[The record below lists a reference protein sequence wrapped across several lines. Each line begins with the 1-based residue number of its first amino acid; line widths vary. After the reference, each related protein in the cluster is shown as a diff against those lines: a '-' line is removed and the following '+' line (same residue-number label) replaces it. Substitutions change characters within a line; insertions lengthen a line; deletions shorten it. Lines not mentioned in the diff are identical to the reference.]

1 MAQLIR
7 RDYRPG
13 PASFTELPFVADV
26 KVAPRK
32 KRRSFWNVPKTDDY
46 GHANDVGR
54 QYAADFL
61 QYIKDNPFWVGSNII
76 GTFVA
81 DMAAHPRGTD
91 MHGYEVGF
99 WAALEVILYR
109 AISRENHWDV
119 LQAAQDRSDTI
130 KAARDAESATEGTT
144 A

>member
-1 MAQLIR
+1 MAHLIR

-26 KVAPRK
+26 KVAPRQ

-61 QYIKDNPFWVGSNII
+61 QYIKDNPFWVGSNTI

-81 DMAAHPRGTD
+81 DMATHPRGTA

-119 LQAAQDRSDTI
+119 LQAAQDRCDTI
-130 KAARDAESATEGTT
+130 KAARDAESATEGAT

>member
-1 MAQLIR
+1 MAHLIR

-13 PASFTELPFVADV
+13 PAPFTELAFVADV

-32 KRRSFWNVPKTDDY
+32 KRRNFWHVPQTDDY

-61 QYIKDNPFWVGSNII
+61 QYIKDNPFWVGSNTI
-76 GTFVA
+76 GNFVA
-81 DMAAHPRGTD
+81 DMAAHPRGTA

-119 LQAAQDRSDTI
+119 LQAVQDRYDTI
-130 KAARDAESATEGTT
+130 NAAREAESATQGAT